1 MLQTQFD
8 VLIVG
13 AGVAGTALAKQYSQL
28 GLHVCL
34 IDEQDGPGRCTSA
47 HAGAITHPAL
57 GRTASKLHK
66 IALAAFRLAANDW
79 QEYWES
85 RGVFLL
91 SKEHVSFDAAAL
103 SEKLH
108 HLGIG
113 ADIAELVSLEQA
125 KQRFGVNRPGVW
137 FRTAGSMNLGKL
149 CQHLVLGNYSV
160 HTIWSTKV
168 ARIEKAS
175 GNWLAFD
182 DDNNQLAKA
191 QTIVLANAFGAQ
203 TLVEPFDIKLFL
215 KPVRGQLNVFEFTK
229 ESGLLARLPKTI
241 VSGEGYCLPPRYDS
255 VRKNYHWLVG
265 SSYDEH
271 DDSLLPRSQSDQHNL
286 GLAKGMLAPIEPD
299 FSSLKTFD
307 RFVGIRCVTKDRLPL
322 IGGLPTLDNVYVVSA
337 LGSRGLLWATLASYA
352 IPALSHS
359 SAFALDRLARFGLD
373 SDLLSSLSPARFLA
387 GALASNSKPI
397 FPPTPKAR

>member
-1 MLQTQFD
+1 
-8 VLIVG
+8 
-13 AGVAGTALAKQYSQL
+13 
-28 GLHVCL
+28 
-34 IDEQDGPGRCTSA
+34 
-47 HAGAITHPAL
+47 
-57 GRTASKLHK
+57 
-66 IALAAFRLAANDW
+66 
-79 QEYWES
+79 
-85 RGVFLL
+85 
-91 SKEHVSFDAAAL
+91 
-103 SEKLH
+103 
-108 HLGIG
+108 
-113 ADIAELVSLEQA
+113 
-125 KQRFGVNRPGVW
+125 
-137 FRTAGSMNLGKL
+137 MNLGKL

-203 TLVEPFDIKLFL
+203 TLVEPFNIKLFL

-241 VSGEGYCLPPRYDS
+241 VSGEGYCLPPRYDA

-271 DDSLLPRSQSDQHNL
+271 DDSLLPWSQSDQHNL
-286 GLAKGMLAPIEPD
+286 ELAKGMLAPIEPD